1 MAATAEKLTHW
12 GAPAP
17 DTRIARWDTTP
28 SAKLGGLGAEPPL
41 TEEEQAIVDVLH
53 RFAEN
58 EMRPL
63 GQQLDR
69 MSPEAVIAA
78 ESPLWPFLDKYR
90 ELGFTTDL
98 LLEMEPHARAKLQ
111 CLFYEELA
119 WGDVGLCF
127 TIGAATFPRFMA
139 RLFGNDYLA
148 ELCPD
153 TMIGCWGITEPD
165 HGSDNLD
172 PDGQAKHAMGTHS
185 RPNCVAT
192 LKSDKI
198 IVNGQKSAW
207 ASNGTIAEMCVLYC
221 ASDTGAGADPEHGCV
236 VYVPCDLKGVTKGKP
251 LDKMGQ
257 RSLNQGEIFFDHVEV
272 PLENLLAGPE
282 NYQRAVYAIHQEAN
296 GLVAA
301 ALVGVARA
309 AYELAHAYAHERKQ
323 GGAPIIRHQSVAT
336 RLFHM
341 YRKLETSRA
350 LARRIVEYNATVEQP
365 ALQSA
370 MAAKVGCTQAA
381 FEIAS
386 DALQMFGGNGMT
398 REYPME
404 KLFRDARAG
413 LIEDGCNEML
423 AIKGGY
429 ALTDPELF

>member
-1 MAATAEKLTHW
+1 MAAIAEDLTHQ

-17 DTRIARWDTTP
+17 DTRIARWDLTP
-28 SAKLGGLGAEPPL
+28 TAKLGALGAEPTL
-41 TEEEQAIVDVLH
+41 TDEEQAIVDVLH

-69 MSPEAVIAA
+69 MSPEAVIAPD
-78 ESPLWPFLDKYR
+78 SPLWPFIEKYHD
-90 ELGFTTDL
+90 LGFSTDL
-98 LLEMEPHARAKLQ
+98 LMAMEPQARAKLQ
-111 CLFYEELA
+111 CLSYEELA
-119 WGDVGLCF
+119 WGDVGLAF
-127 TIGAATFPRFMA
+127 TLGAATFPRFMA

-148 ELCPD
+148 DMCPE

-172 PDGQAKHAMGTHS
+172 PSRQAEHAGGIHS

-221 ASDTGAGADPEHGCV
+221 AADSGAGPDAEHGCV
-236 VYVPCDLKGVTKGKP
+236 VYVPCDAQGVTKGKP

-257 RSLNQGEIFFDHVEV
+257 RALNQGEVFFDQVEL
-272 PLENLLAGPE
+272 PMENLLAGPE

-301 ALVGVARA
+301 ALVGLARA

-323 GGAPIIRHQSVAT
+323 GGVPIIRHQSVVT

-341 YRKLETSRA
+341 YRKLESSRA
-350 LARRIVEYNATVEQP
+350 LARRVVEYNATAEQP
-365 ALQSA
+365 SLQSA
-370 MAAKVGCTQAA
+370 MAAKVGCTQWA

-429 ALTDPELF
+429 SLTDPDLL

>member
-1 MAATAEKLTHW
+1 MAATAEQLFPL

-17 DTRIARWDTTP
+17 DTRIARWDSTP
-28 SAKLGGLGAEPPL
+28 TARLGALGAESPL
-41 TEEEQAIVDVLH
+41 TGEEQAIVDVLH
-53 RFAEN
+53 RFAEK

-63 GQQLDR
+63 GRELDR
-69 MSPEAVIAA
+69 LSPAAVIAKD
-78 ESPLWPFLDKYR
+78 SPLWTFIGKYH
-90 ELGFTTDL
+90 ELGFSTDL
-98 LLEMEPHARAKLQ
+98 MMGMEPLARAKLQ

-119 WGDVGLCF
+119 WGDLGLAF

-139 RLFGNDYLA
+139 RLFGNDHLA
-148 ELCPD
+148 EMSPE
-153 TMIGCWGITEPD
+153 TMIGCWCITEPD

-172 PDGQAKHAMGTHS
+172 PTGQARHAAGVHS

-221 ASDTGAGADPEHGCV
+221 AADTGAGPDTEHGCV
-236 VYVPCDLKGVTKGKP
+236 VFVPCDTAGVTKGKP

-257 RSLNQGEIFFDHVEV
+257 RALNQGEIFFDQVEL
-272 PLENLLAGPE
+272 PIENLLAGPE

-301 ALVGVARA
+301 AVVGLARA
-309 AYELAHAYAHERKQ
+309 AYELAHGYAHERKQ
-323 GGAPIIRHQSVAT
+323 GGVPIIAHQSVAT

-341 YRKLETSRA
+341 YRKLESSRA
-350 LARRIVEYNATVEQP
+350 LARRVVEYNAIAEQP

-386 DALQMFGGNGMT
+386 DALQLFGGNGMT

-404 KLFRDARAG
+404 KLLRDARAG

-429 ALTDPELF
+429 ALTDPELL